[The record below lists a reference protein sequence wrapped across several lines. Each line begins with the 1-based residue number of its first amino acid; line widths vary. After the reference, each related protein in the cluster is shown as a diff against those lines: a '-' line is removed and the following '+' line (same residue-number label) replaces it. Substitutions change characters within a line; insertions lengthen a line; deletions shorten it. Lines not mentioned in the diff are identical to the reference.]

1 MRNLLDMPI
10 WQMTGAEFLEL
21 QAMAPA
27 QKAVEARPDSQS
39 PRHVHGLR
47 GLQELLQCSHT
58 TASQLKSSGVL
69 DGCYTQY
76 GRKIVFNAEAV
87 LSRYGQYKKG
97 GRK

>member
-1 MRNLLDMPI
+1 MNKLLNMPI

-21 QAMAPA
+21 QAMVPA
-27 QKAVEARPDSQS
+27 QKTVEARPDSQS
-39 PRHVHGLR
+39 PKLVHGLK
-47 GLQELLQCSHT
+47 GLQELLGCSHT

-76 GRKIVFNAEAV
+76 GRKIIFNADAV

-97 GRK
+97 GRQ

>member
-1 MRNLLDMPI
+1 MNKLLNMPI

-27 QKAVEARPDSQS
+27 QKAIEAKSDSQS
-39 PRHVHGLR
+39 PKLAHGLK
-47 GLQELLQCSHT
+47 GLQELLGCSHT

-76 GRKIVFNAEAV
+76 GRKIVFNADAV